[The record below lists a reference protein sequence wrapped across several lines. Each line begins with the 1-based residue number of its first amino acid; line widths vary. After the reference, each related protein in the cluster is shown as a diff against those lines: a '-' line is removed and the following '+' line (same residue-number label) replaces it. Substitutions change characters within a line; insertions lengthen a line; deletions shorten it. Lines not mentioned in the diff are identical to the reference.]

1 MNRLE
6 RMLALVPYLA
16 AHPETPLSDVAAR
29 FGVDERTI
37 RADLD
42 VVFMCGLPGYT
53 PGDLINVV
61 IDDADRITVTNA
73 DVIARPPRLTEEQA
87 VALVVAARSLAEVPG
102 LAERDALDRALTK
115 LEAVLGDAFDGA
127 PAVAVALDAEGE
139 HLRLLEDA
147 VRRQRRVHLRY
158 HSATRD
164 ELTERD
170 VDPMRVSNVD
180 GRWYLEGWCRS
191 SEGVRMFRVDRV
203 VAAEVLDVAAE
214 VPVDVELRDVAEGV
228 FQPSEA
234 MPLVVLELAP
244 AARWVSEFY
253 PCERVEELGEGRLR
267 VELRV
272 ADTAW
277 VRRLLLRLGNRA
289 RVVAPAALADE
300 VRESART
307 ALAAYAD

>member
-16 AHPETPLSDVAAR
+16 VHPETPLSDVAAR

-214 VPVDVELRDVAEGV
+214 VPGDVELRDVAEGV

-253 PCERVEELGEGRLR
+253 PCERVEEFGEGRLR